1 MASEMPRAA
10 TLHEVAKLA
19 GVSHQT
25 VSRYLRNMGPFK
37 PSTEERVE
45 KAIRDLNYRPNMIA
59 RSMRTRQTGVLA
71 VILPSPVTAMPT
83 PTLAAAAEVAHEAG
97 CFMEIA
103 VVEGKAADRAA
114 RAQELLDSGRVEGV
128 LSLGGL
134 PGMEDHPRSA
144 RGAALAILDQ
154 FDDKLRGIGPLAD
167 ASVIREIVGTLAEQG
182 HRRFLHVAGPQDW
195 ASARARQRVYEES
208 ITELGVESHGALGGD
223 WTPETGY
230 RAVSQLDASSGV
242 TAVVAAND
250 YLAMGAVR
258 AAHDR
263 GWHVPRALSVV
274 GWDDL
279 ETGRYATPSLSTVSV
294 DREEQGRY
302 AMRRL
307 LALVRGED
315 PDDAA
320 PSSRQINTL
329 VWRESSGPAP
339 RADLAR

>member
-1 MASEMPRAA
+1 MARETPRPA

-25 VSRYLRNMGPFK
+25 VSRYLRDMGPFK
-37 PSTEERVE
+37 PSTEEQVE
-45 KAIRDLNYRPNMIA
+45 KAIRELNYRPNMIA

-103 VVEGKAADRAA
+103 VVEGVATDRAE

-128 LSLGGL
+128 LSLGSL
-134 PGMEDHPRSA
+134 PGMEDRPRNA
-144 RGAALAILDQ
+144 RSAALAILDQ
-154 FDDKLRGIGPLAD
+154 FDDNLRGIGPLAD
-167 ASVIREIVGTLAEQG
+167 ASVVREIMCTLAEQG
-182 HRRFLHVAGPQDW
+182 HRRFLHIAGPQEW
-195 ASARARQRVYEES
+195 ASARARQHVFEES
-208 ITELGVESHGALGGD
+208 IAEFGLESHGAVGGG
-223 WTPETGY
+223 WSPETGY
-230 RAVSQLDASSGV
+230 RALSELDASSGV

-250 YLAMGAVR
+250 YLAMGAIR

-279 ETGRYATPSLSTVSV
+279 ATGRYASPSLSTVAV

-315 PDDAA
+315 TGDMA
-320 PSSRQINTL
+320 PSSKQINTL
-329 VWRESSGPAP
+329 IWRESTGPAP
-339 RADLAR
+339 K